1 MKNIKIIFFVLI
13 TSVLGLLASNSIIQN
28 FSAESNG
35 DSVTIRWTSTSEDGV
50 RRFELE
56 RSTTSN
62 NSFKRITHQLAK
74 GTPSTYSYVDTEAF
88 MKQDTYEGNDD
99 LMTQKTYNY
108 RLKIVYANN
117 TFSYSDVAL
126 IKHQPS
132 SIRRTWGMIKEM
144 FR

>member
-1 MKNIKIIFFVLI
+1 MRNIKFIFFVFI
-13 TSVLGLLASNSIIQN
+13 VSVLGLLASSSIIQN

-35 DSVTIRWTSTSEDGV
+35 DSVTVRWTSVSEEGI

-56 RSTTSN
+56 RSTGT
-62 NSFKRITHQLAK
+62 NSAFKRVSSQLAK
-74 GTPSTYSYVDTEAF
+74 GTPNSYSYIDTEAF
-88 MKQDTYEGNDD
+88 MKQDSPTGDD
-99 LMTQKTYNY
+99 DFMSQKTYNY
-108 RLKIVYANN
+108 RLKIVSNDN